1 MFACITAILAQIR
14 FTLPS
19 LVPITLQTLGIYLIG
34 LVLKPKIA
42 FISSLIYIL
51 MGAIGLPVYS
61 GFSAGLSTI
70 LGPTGGYIFSF
81 PITAL
86 IISYLV
92 HYRSTTIFR
101 FGALILGTIIC
112 YLIGT
117 LWFMYIMKMSFS
129 ASLIICVLPFLPGD
143 VLKIFIAAALTN
155 KFKNIIKD

>member
-92 HYRSTTIFR
+92 HYRSTTIFK
-101 FGALILGTIIC
+101 FGALILGTI
-112 YLIGT
+112 T

>member
-92 HYRSTTIFR
+92 HYRSTTIFK

-117 LWFMYIMKMSFS
+117 LWFM
-129 ASLIICVLPFLPGD
+129 
-143 VLKIFIAAALTN
+143 
-155 KFKNIIKD
+155 

>member
-34 LVLKPKIA
+34 LVLNAKMT

-61 GFSAGLSTI
+61 GFSAGLNTI

-92 HYRSTTIFR
+92 HYRSTTIFK

-129 ASLIICVLPFLPGD
+129 ALLIICVPAF
-143 VLKIFIAAALTN
+143 FTW
-155 KFKNIIKD
+155 

>member
-92 HYRSTTIFR
+92 H
-101 FGALILGTIIC
+101 
-112 YLIGT
+112 
-117 LWFMYIMKMSFS
+117 
-129 ASLIICVLPFLPGD
+129 
-143 VLKIFIAAALTN
+143 
-155 KFKNIIKD
+155 

>member
-1 MFACITAILAQIR
+1 MITSSFFSINSSFQNNN
-14 FTLPS
+14 TNTK
-19 LVPITLQTLGIYLIG
+19 VPINEINKPAIYHTNPCSANNG
-34 LVLKPKIA
+34 NDKIPPA
-42 FISSLIYIL
+42 
-51 MGAIGLPVYS
+51 GNPVDVYKRQ
-61 GFSAGLSTI
+61 I

-92 HYRSTTIFR
+92 HYRSTTIFK